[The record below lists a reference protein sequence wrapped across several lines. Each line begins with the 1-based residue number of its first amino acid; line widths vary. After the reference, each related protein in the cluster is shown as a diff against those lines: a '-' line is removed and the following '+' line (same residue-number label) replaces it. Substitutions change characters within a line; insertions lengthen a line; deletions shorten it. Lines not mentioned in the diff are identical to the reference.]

1 MLVYMLA
8 IGKCLSKAF
17 PVVANNA
24 LVGNIQ
30 TFQFCFE
37 RQSSVQISFTPYERD
52 YFSTLSF
59 VSIL

>member
-1 MLVYMLA
+1 MLA
-8 IGKCLSKAF
+8 IDKCLSKAST
-17 PVVANNA
+17 VVANNA

-52 YFSTLSF
+52 YFSTLSL